1 MNAYLKCVMVGSLC
15 LALTTSVTLGIAQT
29 TNGTIRGTVVDPNGA
44 TVASANVTARNVDT
58 NIIQARTTVDGRF
71 SFPGLPVGTYEV
83 AIELAG
89 FRKVRL
95 TVCADAEPNA
105 GVACPIAVPVR

>member
-1 MNAYLKCVMVGSLC
+1 MAFRKIL
-15 LALTTSVTLGIAQT
+15 LALLWVCWGVALLQAQSTTATIQGLVTDQQKALVPG
-29 TNGTIRGTVVDPNGA
+29 VM
-44 TVASANVTARNVDT
+44 VTARNLET
-58 NIIQARTTVDGRF
+58 NATRSVISNDEGLYRI
-71 SFPGLPVGTYEV
+71 PNLPVGTYEV